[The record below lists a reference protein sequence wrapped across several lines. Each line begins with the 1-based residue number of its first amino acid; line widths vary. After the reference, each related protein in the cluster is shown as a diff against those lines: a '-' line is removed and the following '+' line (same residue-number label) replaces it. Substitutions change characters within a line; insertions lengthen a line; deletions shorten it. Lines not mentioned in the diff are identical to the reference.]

1 MALCSATTKT
11 GRPCRAQALA
21 GGAFCLMHDPERAA
35 EVAAIRRAG
44 GLNRRTRRAVGT
56 RYPATLRS
64 VGDVQELLEAALED
78 TTLQENSGAR
88 TAALARLA
96 TTALKALEVGELEER
111 LAALEARLGLRE
123 AQREPTE
130 TEPATE
136 TEEVVT
142 DAQSEAGAA

>member
-44 GLNRRTRRAVGT
+44 GLNRRTRRAAGT

-64 VGDVQELLEAALED
+64 VRDVQELLEAALAD
-78 TTLQENSGAR
+78 TMQQENSGAR
-88 TAALARLA
+88 TQALVRLA
-96 TTALKALEVGELEER
+96 HGALKVLELGSLEER
-111 LAALEARLGLRE
+111 IAALEARAGLRRAPQE
-123 AQREPTE
+123 AEAE
-130 TEPATE
+130 AD
-136 TEEVVT
+136 TEEVAA